1 MSDQTIVALD
11 AGRSAIKVIS
21 YVQGVQKEI
30 VIPSLVAQWENISD
44 EGKAAL
50 AERETVEIA
59 GQRYF
64 CGETARI
71 FSGVSTT
78 VGLSDDW
85 HDSIEYRA
93 LCLAAIKKLAHL
105 GVPGLVNPLVIVGT
119 PAKLYQALR
128 TKHQEVT
135 AQTINGTVK
144 ALSLLSITEI

>member
-93 LCLAAIKKLAHL
+93 LCLTAIKKLAHL